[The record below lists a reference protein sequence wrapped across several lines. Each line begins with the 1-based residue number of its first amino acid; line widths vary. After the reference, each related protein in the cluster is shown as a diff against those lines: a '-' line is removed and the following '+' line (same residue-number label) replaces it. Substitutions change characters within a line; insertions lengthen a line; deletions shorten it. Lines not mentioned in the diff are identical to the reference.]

1 MPEGSSPDYT
11 GGVKIRIGTS
21 GYAYKDWVGP
31 VYPEGCRQADF
42 FDRYREIFDFTELN
56 FSYYAFPVAKY
67 LAALQKKAGD
77 DFRFALKAHRSMTH
91 EASENLPGLCSRF
104 VEALE
109 PFSEAGTL
117 ASVLLQFP
125 YSFHYTRENRLKLD
139 KLCAGLEA
147 VPLHVEFRNTDWS
160 SSQVAEGLRSRG
172 VGLVASDY
180 PDLKGLPGF
189 TSEVTSP
196 VAYARFHGRNSKN
209 WWKGTNVSRYDY
221 RYSTKELTERVPILK
236 EMGEKAQVLL
246 VAFNNHYKGQA
257 VDNALELKGL
267 LEGQIEPTDSI

>member
-1 MPEGSSPDYT
+1 MDLL
-11 GGVKIRIGTS
+11 IGTS
-21 GYAYKDWVGP
+21 GYSYKDWVGP
-31 VYPEGCRQADF
+31 VYPEGCRQTEY
-42 FDRYREIFDFTELN
+42 FDHYRKIFTFTELN
-56 FSYYAFPVAKY
+56 FSYYAFPSAKT
-67 LAALQKKAGD
+67 LAALQEKAGD
-77 DFRFALKAHRSMTH
+77 EFRFALKAHRSMTH
-91 EASENLPGLCSRF
+91 EESDDIPGLCARF
-104 VEALE
+104 VEALS
-109 PFSEAGTL
+109 PFREAGSL

-125 YSFHYTRENRLKLD
+125 YSFHYTRENRLRLD
-139 KLCAGLEA
+139 RLCTGFES

-160 SSQVAEGLRSRG
+160 SEQVSEGLRTRG

-189 TSEVTSP
+189 AAAQTSP
-196 VAYARFHGRNSKN
+196 IAYARFHGRNRTN

-221 RYSTKELTERVPILK
+221 RYTTEELIEQVPILK

-267 LEGQIEPTDSI
+267 LEE